1 MSLSELGTRLEAI
14 KVALAARYMA
24 RVVTRDLKGFAE
36 HKDAD
41 LKKGVY
47 SIVSIG
53 ERNFKI
59 APRISMG
66 WGKHG
71 MLLVGQIRLDEKTK
85 PNPSDVEEAE
95 LLMRDEVKAFLEN
108 LTPELAP
115 LICTDWRQG
124 AESEHPDGWVSFDL
138 EFKP

>member
-14 KVALAARYMA
+14 KVAMATRYPA

-41 LKKGVY
+41 LKKGIY
-47 SIVSIG
+47 SLVSIG
-53 ERNFKI
+53 EGKFKV

-108 LTPELAP
+108 LPLDLAT
-115 LICTDWRQG
+115 LTCTDWRQS
-124 AESEHPDGWVSFDL
+124 AQSEHPDGWISFDL